1 MKNKLTLLFPIYG
14 PRNRY
19 GYSDIWVLSNDSR
32 SFNTTREY
40 KAGYCLKNKQHKYSF
55 SVCVCMQEYI
65 KLIEVL
71 IYKRNK
77 T

>member
-19 GYSDIWVLSNDSR
+19 GYSGIRVLSNDSR

-40 KAGYCLKNKQHKYSF
+40 KGGYCLKNKNINTV
-55 SVCVCMQEYI
+55 SVYVCMQENI
-65 KLIEVL
+65 KFIEVL
-71 IYKRNK
+71 IYKRN
-77 T
+77 